1 MDNIIIAAFI
11 TGITS
16 GGLSCL
22 AVQGGLVTSSIAQKI
37 EEEFKKRPQSK
48 SKTHPTKSRQLPVA
62 QPILFF
68 LTAKLIMHTLLG
80 FMLGGIGSF
89 FTLTPVMRG
98 VLQIGIGIFMLGN
111 ALRMF
116 NVHPIFRYFSLEPP
130 KVVTRYIRKLS
141 KNGSSTALTPIFLGA
156 LTILIPCGITQAMM
170 ATAVGT
176 GSPVLGAML
185 MFAYILGTGPVFFG
199 VTYLATKL
207 GSLWEK
213 QLLRFAAV
221 VILIM
226 GLVALDSGLN
236 LTGSPVSFS
245 RVYAAFSESQAEVQ
259 SPLQPTLAVYNPEVP
274 SLTQG
279 DTAAEAQAD
288 DHVVQINVKN
298 NGYQP
303 AKVYTKAGLD
313 ITLKLITSNV
323 YSCSRAFV
331 IPALNLEKVLEATG
345 VAEIKIPAQ
354 KAGSTLQFSCSM
366 GMYTGTI
373 IFQ

>member
-1 MDNIIIAAFI
+1 MDNLIAAAFI

-37 EEEFKKRPQSK
+37 EEEYKKRPK
-48 SKTHPTKSRQLPVA
+48 LNRKLPMPAKLPVA
-62 QPILFF
+62 QPIIFF
-68 LTAKLIMHTLLG
+68 LAAKLVMHTLLG
-80 FMLGGIGSF
+80 FLLGGIGSVL
-89 FTLTPVMRG
+89 TLTPLVRG
-98 VLQIGIGIFMLGN
+98 ILQIAIGLFMLGN

-116 NVHPIFRYFSLEPP
+116 NIHPFFRYFSLEPP
-130 KVVTRYIRKLS
+130 KVVTRYIRKIS
-141 KNGSSTALTPIFLGA
+141 KNGSSNALTSIFLGA

-176 GSPVLGAML
+176 GSPALGAMV

-199 VTYLATKL
+199 VTFLAAKL

-226 GLVALDSGLN
+226 GLVAVDSGLN

-245 RVYAAFSESQAEVQ
+245 RVYASLTDNMAQDQ
-259 SPLQPTLAVYNPEVP
+259 LPLKPTLAVYNPDVP
-274 SLTQG
+274 SLFQG
-279 DTAAEAQAD
+279 DDNSVVPAD
-288 DHVVQINVKN
+288 DPHIVQINVKN

-303 AKVYTKAGLD
+303 AKVYARAGLD
-313 ITLKLITSNV
+313 ITLKLVTSNV

-331 IPALNLEKVLEATG
+331 IPVLNLEKVLPATG
-345 VAEIKIPAQ
+345 VEEINIPAQ

-373 IFQ
+373 FFQ